1 MDNEKKIAD
10 LKADQNSAQNPAQIA
25 DLKADLTPD
34 TIADTNAELIPDSN
48 TAETMAAGIPERET
62 ILAPTQSSSLV
73 FETDACTSELS
84 VAENQP
90 YSSEAVQSTGI
101 PTTRPE
107 ETSQASSEYTPRHSS
122 GMMVPVMELENSTA
136 NTKEQQVV
144 PEVSQAETSEPTIDS
159 TVNSTLDPDK
169 NTAYTSEPEPQNVNP
184 YSYDGVTQYS
194 SQSETGYPER
204 NETQVPVNNETSVH
218 NETPVNNET
227 PIHSETPVNNLV
239 YGPMAPKSNPYQDDD
254 GYNMDYNIT
263 SDDWSNMKQQEAK
276 EYMEYDRYK
285 REKEEDSKPRLHFE
299 NMAAEDDD
307 DDDRPRKSGIKK
319 SVIAALAII
328 TITGLGSLFFY
339 TFEAA
344 QRKNE
349 ELKNFT
355 MQVNEDLKYEY
366 GKDVVLKA
374 ETFVKNMDEM
384 PEEIKKTIK
393 LDSELMTDSTQY
405 SYNKST
411 NKVVTKDEKYLNEG
425 TYDINISYEQNG
437 GKKYEHTRIE
447 VKDTVAPRFTKFQTF
462 AYVCQNATGVNPTN
476 FVRATDLNKVT
487 YSYKPSEYNLKKPGR
502 YTVNV
507 TAEDR
512 AGNKTTKK
520 MTFKVISEEDVG
532 TGKIKLTKDKYGNTK
547 WSQGAKD
554 IKNGKSP
561 KDTAAEE
568 AEKKK
573 KLEEERKKA
582 EADAEAQAKKELE
595 EQEKKNKTGWEGN
608 KYYLSGQMLTGSQ
621 YVDGKWYYFDY
632 GNGDKVS
639 NQWIMLNGAR
649 QYYGADGSRA
659 EGFTEVS
666 EGGTVNTY
674 YFGTT
679 GTAQIGWLAYNGNQ
693 YYFDNNGHQVFGDYE
708 IDGKIYHFD
717 ATTGAWDGQNPN
729 EN

>member
-1 MDNEKKIAD
+1 MDNKKTIAD
-10 LKADQNSAQNPAQIA
+10 LKAAQN
-25 DLKADLTPD
+25 LD
-34 TIADTNAELIPDSN
+34 TITAQNADSMAESNIDSN
-48 TAETMAAGIPERET
+48 TDSNPDLDIAETMAAGIPERET

-218 NETPVNNET
+218 N
-227 PIHSETPVNNLV
+227 ETPVNNLV

>member
-10 LKADQNSAQNPAQIA
+10 LKAAKNLDSMAAQNLDSMAESNIDSIA
-25 DLKADLTPD
+25 DSTP
-34 TIADTNAELIPDSN
+34 NQN

-62 ILAPTQSSSLV
+62 ISAPTQSSSLV
-73 FETDACTSELS
+73 FETDACTSEPS
-84 VAENQP
+84 VAENLST
-90 YSSEAVQSTGI
+90 SSEVLQSTGI
-101 PTTRPE
+101 PTTQPE
-107 ETSQASSEYTPRHSS
+107 ETSQASSEYIPRHSS
-122 GMMVPVMELENSTA
+122 GMMVPIMELENSTTT
-136 NTKEQQVV
+136 NIKDTNDNEQSPVV
-144 PEVSQAETSEPTIDS
+144 PEVSQTEVAEPVIDSTIDS
-159 TVNSTLDPDK
+159 TIRPNVETDVST
-169 NTAYTSEPEPQNVNP
+169 TYTSEPELPSQSLNP
-184 YSYDGVTQYS
+184 YGYNDATKPGTQYS
-194 SQSETGYPER
+194 SQSETGYPEQ
-204 NETQVPVNNETSVH
+204 NETQTSVH
-218 NETPVNNET
+218 
-227 PIHSETPVNNLV
+227 NLV
-239 YGPMAPKSNPYQDDD
+239 YGPMTPESNP
-254 GYNMDYNIT
+254 YNIT
-263 SDDWSNMKQQEAK
+263 SDDWSNMKQQEAR
-276 EYMEYDRYK
+276 EYMEYDRYERQK
-285 REKEEDSKPRLHFE
+285 EEEDSKPRLHFE
-299 NMAAEDDD
+299 NMAEEDDD

-339 TFEAA
+339 TFEAT

-502 YTVNV
+502 YSVNI

-520 MTFKVISEEDVG
+520 MTLKVVSEEDVG

-679 GTAQIGWLAYNGNQ
+679 GTVQVGWLAYNGNQ

-708 IDGKIYHFD
+708 IDGKNYHFD

>member
-1 MDNEKKIAD
+1 MNNENKNAGLKAAQNLDSTAAQNLD
-10 LKADQNSAQNPAQIA
+10 LKADSTPDMIA
-25 DLKADLTPD
+25 DS
-34 TIADTNAELIPDSN
+34 IPDQN

-62 ILAPTQSSSLV
+62 ISAPTQSSSLV
-73 FETDACTSELS
+73 FETDACTSEPS
-84 VAENQP
+84 VAENQS
-90 YSSEAVQSTGI
+90 YSSEALQSTGI
-101 PTTRPE
+101 PTTQPE

-122 GMMVPVMELENSTA
+122 GMMVPVMELENSAT
-136 NTKEQQVV
+136 NTKETDHQAV
-144 PEVSQAETSEPTIDS
+144 PEASQTETAETAES
-159 TVNSTLDPDK
+159 T
-169 NTAYTSEPEPQNVNP
+169 PELPLQSLNP
-184 YSYDGVTQYS
+184 YGYNATTQSEAQYS
-194 SQSETGYPER
+194 PQSETGYPEQ
-204 NETQVPVNNETSVH
+204 NDTQAPVNNETSVH
-218 NETPVNNET
+218 
-227 PIHSETPVNNLV
+227 HETPVNNLV
-239 YGPMAPKSNPYQDDD
+239 YGPMAPESNSYQDDN

-263 SDDWSNMKQQEAK
+263 SDDWSNMKRQEAK

-285 REKEEDSKPRLHFE
+285 RQKEEDSKPRLHFE
-299 NMAAEDDD
+299 NMAEEDED

-437 GKKYEHTRIE
+437 GKKYEHVRVE
-447 VKDTVAPRFTKFQTF
+447 VEDTVAPRFTKFQTF

-502 YTVNV
+502 YTVNI

-512 AGNKTTKK
+512 AGNKTTKR
-520 MTFKVISEEDVG
+520 MTLKVVSEEDVG

-554 IKNGKSP
+554 VKNGKAP

-679 GTAQIGWLAYNGNQ
+679 GTAQVGWLAYNGNQ

>member
-1 MDNEKKIAD
+1 MDNKKTIAD
-10 LKADQNSAQNPAQIA
+10 LKAAQN
-25 DLKADLTPD
+25 LD
-34 TIADTNAELIPDSN
+34 TITAQNADSMAESNIDSN
-48 TAETMAAGIPERET
+48 TDSNPDLDIAETMAAGIPERET

-184 YSYDGVTQYS
+184 YSYDSVTQYS

-437 GKKYEHTRIE
+437 GKKYEHVRVE
-447 VKDTVAPRFTKFQTF
+447 VEDTVAPRFTKFQTF

-502 YTVNV
+502 YTVNI

-512 AGNKTTKK
+512 AGNKTTKR
-520 MTFKVISEEDVG
+520 MTLKVVSEEDIG

-554 IKNGKSP
+554 IKNGKAP

-708 IDGKIYHFD
+708 IDGRIYHFD

>member
-1 MDNEKKIAD
+1 MDNKKTIAD
-10 LKADQNSAQNPAQIA
+10 LKAAQNLDLNTAQNA
-25 DLKADLTPD
+25 DSMAESNIDSNADSTPD
-34 TIADTNAELIPDSN
+34 LD
-48 TAETMAAGIPERET
+48 TAETMAAGIPERDP
-62 ILAPTQSSSLV
+62 ISAPTQSSSLV
-73 FETDACTSELS
+73 FETDACTSEPS
-84 VAENQP
+84 VAENQS
-90 YSSEAVQSTGI
+90 YLSEALQPTGI
-101 PTTRPE
+101 PTTQPE

-122 GMMVPVMELENSTA
+122 GMMVPVMELENSAIKTQETNSA
-136 NTKEQQVV
+136 
-144 PEVSQAETSEPTIDS
+144 PEVSQAETNESTIDS
-159 TVNSTLDPDK
+159 TVNSTIDSTLNPYK
-169 NTAYTSEPEPQNVNP
+169 NTTYTSEPEPQSVNP

-194 SQSETGYPER
+194 SQSETEYPEQ
-204 NETQVPVNNETSVH
+204 NETQAPVNNETSVH
-218 NETPVNNET
+218 HETPVNN
-227 PIHSETPVNNLV
+227 IV
-239 YGPMAPKSNPYQDDD
+239 YGPMAPESNPYQDDN

-285 REKEEDSKPRLHFE
+285 RQKEEDSKPRLHFE
-299 NMAAEDDD
+299 NMAEEDDD

-339 TFEAA
+339 TFEAT

-462 AYVCQNATGVNPTN
+462 TYVCQNATGVNPTN

-561 KDTAAEE
+561 KDTTAEE

-639 NQWIMLNGAR
+639 NQWIMLNGVR

-679 GTAQIGWLAYNGNQ
+679 GTAQVGWLAYNGNQ

-708 IDGKIYHFD
+708 IDGKIFHFD
-717 ATTGAWDGQNPN
+717 TTTGIWDGQNPN

>member
-1 MDNEKKIAD
+1 MDNKK
-10 LKADQNSAQNPAQIA
+10 KIA

-48 TAETMAAGIPERET
+48 TAETMAAGIPERDP
-62 ILAPTQSSSLV
+62 ISAPTQSSSLV
-73 FETDACTSELS
+73 FETDACTSEPS
-84 VAENQP
+84 VAENQS
-90 YSSEAVQSTGI
+90 YLSEALQPTGI
-101 PTTRPE
+101 PTTQPE

-144 PEVSQAETSEPTIDS
+144 PEVSQAETSEPTIESTIDS
-159 TVNSTLDPDK
+159 TVNSTIDSTLNHYK
-169 NTAYTSEPEPQNVNP
+169 NTTYTSEPESQSVNP

-194 SQSETGYPER
+194 SQSETEYPEQ
-204 NETQVPVNNETSVH
+204 NETQAPVN
-218 NETPVNNET
+218 NETPVNN
-227 PIHSETPVNNLV
+227 IV
-239 YGPMAPKSNPYQDDD
+239 YGPMAPESNPYQNDN
-254 GYNMDYNIT
+254 GYNIT

-276 EYMEYDRYK
+276 EYMEYDRKEK
-285 REKEEDSKPRLHFE
+285 RNEEDSRPRLHFE

-339 TFEAA
+339 TFEAT

-374 ETFVKNMDEM
+374 ENFVKNMDEM

-437 GKKYEHTRIE
+437 GKKYEHVRLE
-447 VKDTVAPRFTKFQTF
+447 VEDTVAPRFTKFQTF
-462 AYVCQNATGVNPTN
+462 AYVCQNATGVNPTD

-512 AGNKTTKK
+512 AGNKTTKR
-520 MTFKVISEEDVG
+520 MTLKVISEEDVG

-554 IKNGKSP
+554 IKNGKTP

-679 GTAQIGWLAYNGNQ
+679 GTVQVGWLAYNGNQ

-729 EN
+729 N

>member
-1 MDNEKKIAD
+1 MNNENKNAGLKAAKNLDSTAAQNLD
-10 LKADQNSAQNPAQIA
+10 LKADSTPDMIA
-25 DLKADLTPD
+25 DS
-34 TIADTNAELIPDSN
+34 IPDQN

-62 ILAPTQSSSLV
+62 ISAPTQSSSLV
-73 FETDACTSELS
+73 FETDACTSEPS
-84 VAENQP
+84 VAENQS
-90 YSSEAVQSTGI
+90 YSSEALQSTGI
-101 PTTRPE
+101 PTTQPE

-122 GMMVPVMELENSTA
+122 GMMVPVIELENSTT
-136 NTKEQQVV
+136 NTKETDHQAVH
-144 PEVSQAETSEPTIDS
+144 EASQTETAETAKS
-159 TVNSTLDPDK
+159 T
-169 NTAYTSEPEPQNVNP
+169 PELPSQSLNP
-184 YSYDGVTQYS
+184 YGYNATTQSEAQYAP
-194 SQSETGYPER
+194 QSETGYPEQ
-204 NETQVPVNNETSVH
+204 NETQAPVNNETSIH
-218 NETPVNNET
+218 N
-227 PIHSETPVNNLV
+227 ETPVNNLV
-239 YGPMAPKSNPYQDDD
+239 YGPMAPESNSYQDDN

-285 REKEEDSKPRLHFE
+285 RQKEEDSKPRLHFE
-299 NMAAEDDD
+299 NMAEEDDD
-307 DDDRPRKSGIKK
+307 DDGRPRKSGIKK

-328 TITGLGSLFFY
+328 TITGLGGLFFY

-437 GKKYEHTRIE
+437 GKKYEHVRVE
-447 VKDTVAPRFTKFQTF
+447 VEDTVAPRFTKFQTF

-502 YTVNV
+502 YTVNI

-512 AGNKTTKK
+512 AGNKTTKR
-520 MTFKVISEEDVG
+520 MTLKVVSEEDVG

-554 IKNGKSP
+554 IKNGKAP

-679 GTAQIGWLAYNGNQ
+679 GTAQVGWLAYNGNQ

-708 IDGKIYHFD
+708 IDGKTYHFD

>member
-10 LKADQNSAQNPAQIA
+10 LKADQ
-25 DLKADLTPD
+25 
-34 TIADTNAELIPDSN
+34 IPDQTSVSN
-48 TAETMAAGIPERET
+48 PETIAETMAAGIPERET
-62 ILAPTQSSSLV
+62 ISAPTQSSSLV
-73 FETDACTSELS
+73 FETDACTSEPS
-84 VAENQP
+84 VAENQS
-90 YSSEAVQSTGI
+90 YSSEALQSTGI
-101 PTTRPE
+101 PTTQPE

-122 GMMVPVMELENSTA
+122 GMMVPVMELENSAT
-136 NTKEQQVV
+136 NTKETDNQDHQAVH
-144 PEVSQAETSEPTIDS
+144 EASQTETAETAKS
-159 TVNSTLDPDK
+159 T
-169 NTAYTSEPEPQNVNP
+169 PELPSQSLNP
-184 YSYDGVTQYS
+184 YGYNATTQSEAQYAP
-194 SQSETGYPER
+194 QSETGYPEQ
-204 NETQVPVNNETSVH
+204 NETQAPVNNETSVH
-218 NETPVNNET
+218 NETPVNN
-227 PIHSETPVNNLV
+227 LV
-239 YGPMAPKSNPYQDDD
+239 YGPMAPESNSYQDDN

-285 REKEEDSKPRLHFE
+285 RQKEEDSKPRLHFE
-299 NMAAEDDD
+299 NMAEEDDD

-437 GKKYEHTRIE
+437 GKKYEHVRVE
-447 VKDTVAPRFTKFQTF
+447 VEDTVAPRFTKFQTF

-502 YTVNV
+502 YTVNI

-512 AGNKTTKK
+512 AGNKTTKR
-520 MTFKVISEEDVG
+520 MTLKVVSEEDVG

-554 IKNGKSP
+554 IKNGKAP

-679 GTAQIGWLAYNGNQ
+679 GTAQVGWLAYNGNQ

>member
-1 MDNEKKIAD
+1 MDNKKKIAD
-10 LKADQNSAQNPAQIA
+10 LKAAQNSDSIAAQNQAQIA
-25 DLKADLTPD
+25 DLREDLTTD
-34 TIADTNAELIPDSN
+34 TIAESNIDSN
-48 TAETMAAGIPERET
+48 TDSNIAETMAAGIPERET
-62 ILAPTQSSSLV
+62 ISAPTQSSSLV
-73 FETDACTSELS
+73 FETDACTSEPS
-84 VAENQP
+84 VAENQS
-90 YSSEAVQSTGI
+90 YSSEALQSTGI
-101 PTTRPE
+101 PTTQPE

-122 GMMVPVMELENSTA
+122 GMMVPVMELENSAT
-136 NTKEQQVV
+136 NTKETDHQAV
-144 PEVSQAETSEPTIDS
+144 PETSQTETAETAES
-159 TVNSTLDPDK
+159 T
-169 NTAYTSEPEPQNVNP
+169 PELPLQFLNP
-184 YSYDGVTQYS
+184 YGYNATTQSEAQYS
-194 SQSETGYPER
+194 PQSETGYPEQ
-204 NETQVPVNNETSVH
+204 NETQAPVNNETSVH
-218 NETPVNNET
+218 
-227 PIHSETPVNNLV
+227 HETPVNNLV
-239 YGPMAPKSNPYQDDD
+239 YGPMAPESNSYQDDN

-285 REKEEDSKPRLHFE
+285 RQKEEDSKPRLHFE
-299 NMAAEDDD
+299 NMAEEDDD

-339 TFEAA
+339 TFEAT

-437 GKKYEHTRIE
+437 GKKYEHVRVE
-447 VKDTVAPRFTKFQTF
+447 VEDTVAPRFTKFQTF

-502 YTVNV
+502 YTVNI

-512 AGNKTTKK
+512 AGNKTTKR
-520 MTFKVISEEDVG
+520 MTLKVVSEEDVG

-639 NQWIMLNGAR
+639 NQWIMLNGVR

-679 GTAQIGWLAYNGNQ
+679 GTAQVGWLAYNGNQ

-708 IDGKIYHFD
+708 IDGKIFHFD
-717 ATTGAWDGQNPN
+717 TTTGIWDGQNPN

>member
-10 LKADQNSAQNPAQIA
+10 LKAD
-25 DLKADLTPD
+25 LTSD
-34 TIADTNAELIPDSN
+34 ANNADSN
-48 TAETMAAGIPERET
+48 ADSNQDLDIAETMAAGIPERET
-62 ILAPTQSSSLV
+62 ISAPTQSSSLV
-73 FETDACTSELS
+73 FETDACTSEPS
-84 VAENQP
+84 VAENLSL
-90 YSSEAVQSTGI
+90 SSENMQSTGI
-101 PTTRPE
+101 PTTQPE
-107 ETSQASSEYTPRHSS
+107 EASQASSEYIPRHSS
-122 GMMVPVMELENSTA
+122 GMMVPVMELENSAIKTQETNSA
-136 NTKEQQVV
+136 
-144 PEVSQAETSEPTIDS
+144 PEVSQAETNESTIDS
-159 TVNSTLDPDK
+159 TVNSTIDSTLNPYK
-169 NTAYTSEPEPQNVNP
+169 NTTYTSELEPQSVNP
-184 YSYDGVTQYS
+184 YSYDGVNQHS
-194 SQSETGYPER
+194 SQSETGYPEQ
-204 NETQVPVNNETSVH
+204 NETQAPVH
-218 NETPVNNET
+218 
-227 PIHSETPVNNLV
+227 NLV
-239 YGPMAPKSNPYQDDD
+239 YGPMAPESNP
-254 GYNMDYNIT
+254 YNIT

-276 EYMEYDRYK
+276 EYMEYDRKEK
-285 REKEEDSKPRLHFE
+285 RNEEDNKPRLHFE

-307 DDDRPRKSGIKK
+307 GPRKSGIKK

-339 TFEAA
+339 TFEAT

-502 YTVNV
+502 YSVNI

-520 MTFKVISEEDVG
+520 MTLKVVSEEDVG

-561 KDTAAEE
+561 KNTAAEE

-679 GTAQIGWLAYNGNQ
+679 GTVQVGWLAYNGNQ

-708 IDGKIYHFD
+708 IDGKNYHFD

>member
-1 MDNEKKIAD
+1 MDNEKKNAD
-10 LKADQNSAQNPAQIA
+10 LKAVKNSDSITDSNPDMIA
-25 DLKADLTPD
+25 DIT
-34 TIADTNAELIPDSN
+34 PDSN
-48 TAETMAAGIPERET
+48 TAETMAAGIPERDT
-62 ILAPTQSSSLV
+62 ISAPAQSNSSV
-73 FETDACTSELS
+73 TSELS
-84 VAENQP
+84 EAENLST
-90 YSSEAVQSTGI
+90 SSENIQLTGI
-101 PTTRPE
+101 PTTQPE
-107 ETSQASSEYTPRHSS
+107 ETNQASAEYVPRHSS
-122 GMMVPVMELENSTA
+122 GMMVPVMELENSTTT
-136 NTKEQQVV
+136 NIKTIDDNEQLVTPVV
-144 PEVSQAETSEPTIDS
+144 SEVSQAEKASTIDS
-159 TVNSTLDPDK
+159 TIHSTVDPGVD
-169 NTAYTSEPEPQNVNP
+169 TAYTSEPGLPSQSLNP
-184 YSYDGVTQYS
+184 YGYNDVIKPGAQYS
-194 SQSETGYPER
+194 SQSETGCPEQ
-204 NETQVPVNNETSVH
+204 NETQE
-218 NETPVNNET
+218 
-227 PIHSETPVNNLV
+227 PINNLV
-239 YGPMAPKSNPYQDDD
+239 YGPMAPESNPYQ
-254 GYNMDYNIT
+254 NSNDYNIT
-263 SDDWSNMKQQEAK
+263 SDDWSNMKQQEAR
-276 EYMEYDRYK
+276 EYMEYDRYE
-285 REKEEDSKPRLHFE
+285 RQKEEDSKPRLHFE
-299 NMAAEDDD
+299 NMAEEDDD

-339 TFEAA
+339 TFEAT

-366 GKDVVLKA
+366 GKDVALKA
-374 ETFVKNMDEM
+374 ENFVKNMDEM

-437 GKKYEHTRIE
+437 GKKYEHVRLE
-447 VKDTVAPRFTKFQTF
+447 VEDTVAPRFTKFQTF

-487 YSYKPSEYNLKKPGR
+487 YTYKPSEYNLKKPGR

-520 MTFKVISEEDVG
+520 MTFKVVSEEDVG

-554 IKNGKSP
+554 IKNGKTP

-639 NQWIMLNGAR
+639 NQWIMLNGAH

-666 EGGTVNTY
+666 EGGAVNTY

-679 GTAQIGWLAYNGNQ
+679 GTAQVGWLAYNGNQ

-729 EN
+729 V

>member
-10 LKADQNSAQNPAQIA
+10 LKAVKNSDSITDSNPDMIA
-25 DLKADLTPD
+25 D
-34 TIADTNAELIPDSN
+34 IIPDSN

-62 ILAPTQSSSLV
+62 ISAPTQSSSLV
-73 FETDACTSELS
+73 FETDACTSEPS
-84 VAENQP
+84 VAENQS
-90 YSSEAVQSTGI
+90 YSSEALQSTGI
-101 PTTRPE
+101 PTTQPE

-122 GMMVPVMELENSTA
+122 GMMVPVMELKNSAT
-136 NTKEQQVV
+136 NTKETDHQAV
-144 PEVSQAETSEPTIDS
+144 PEVSQTETAETAES
-159 TVNSTLDPDK
+159 T
-169 NTAYTSEPEPQNVNP
+169 PELPSQSLNP
-184 YSYDGVTQYS
+184 YGYNAITQSEAQYAP
-194 SQSETGYPER
+194 QSETGYPEQ
-204 NETQVPVNNETSVH
+204 NETQAPVNNETSVH
-218 NETPVNNET
+218 NETPVNN
-227 PIHSETPVNNLV
+227 LV
-239 YGPMAPKSNPYQDDD
+239 YGPMAPESNSYQDDN

-263 SDDWSNMKQQEAK
+263 SDDWSNMKLQEAK

-285 REKEEDSKPRLHFE
+285 RQKEEDSKPRLHFE
-299 NMAAEDDD
+299 NMAEEDED

-374 ETFVKNMDEM
+374 ENFVKNMDEM

-437 GKKYEHTRIE
+437 GKKYEHVRLE
-447 VKDTVAPRFTKFQTF
+447 VEDTVAPRFTKFQTF
-462 AYVCQNATGVNPTN
+462 AYVCQNATGVNPTD

-502 YTVNV
+502 YSVNV

-520 MTFKVISEEDVG
+520 MTFKVVSEEDVG

-554 IKNGKSP
+554 IKNGKTP

-639 NQWIMLNGAR
+639 NQWIMLNGVR

-679 GTAQIGWLAYNGNQ
+679 GTAQVGWLAYNGNQ

-708 IDGKIYHFD
+708 IDGKVYHFD
-717 ATTGAWDGQNPN
+717 TTTGAWDGQNPN
-729 EN
+729 L

>member
-10 LKADQNSAQNPAQIA
+10 LKAD
-25 DLKADLTPD
+25 LTSD
-34 TIADTNAELIPDSN
+34 ANNADSN
-48 TAETMAAGIPERET
+48 ADSNQDLDIAETMAAGIPERET
-62 ILAPTQSSSLV
+62 ISAPTQSSSLV
-73 FETDACTSELS
+73 FETDACTSEPS
-84 VAENQP
+84 VAENLSL
-90 YSSEAVQSTGI
+90 SSENMQSTGI
-101 PTTRPE
+101 PTTQPE
-107 ETSQASSEYTPRHSS
+107 EASQASSEYIPRHSS
-122 GMMVPVMELENSTA
+122 GMMVPVMELENSAIKTQETNSA
-136 NTKEQQVV
+136 
-144 PEVSQAETSEPTIDS
+144 PEVSQAETNESTIDS
-159 TVNSTLDPDK
+159 TVNSTIDSTLNPYK
-169 NTAYTSEPEPQNVNP
+169 NTTYTSELEPQSVNP
-184 YSYDGVTQYS
+184 YSYDGVNQHS
-194 SQSETGYPER
+194 SQSETGYPEQ
-204 NETQVPVNNETSVH
+204 NETQAPVH
-218 NETPVNNET
+218 
-227 PIHSETPVNNLV
+227 NLV
-239 YGPMAPKSNPYQDDD
+239 YGPMAPESNP
-254 GYNMDYNIT
+254 YNIT

-276 EYMEYDRYK
+276 EYMEYDRKEK
-285 REKEEDSKPRLHFE
+285 RNEEDNKPRLHFE

-307 DDDRPRKSGIKK
+307 GPRKSGIKK

-339 TFEAA
+339 TFEAT

-502 YTVNV
+502 YSVNI

-520 MTFKVISEEDVG
+520 MTLKVVSEEDVG

-679 GTAQIGWLAYNGNQ
+679 GTVQVGWLAYNGNQ

-708 IDGKIYHFD
+708 IDGKNYHFD

>member
-1 MDNEKKIAD
+1 MDNKKKIAD
-10 LKADQNSAQNPAQIA
+10 LKAAQNSAQNPAQIA

-62 ILAPTQSSSLV
+62 IDTIAAPTQSSSLV
-73 FETDACTSELS
+73 FETDACTSEPS
-84 VAENQP
+84 AAEK
-90 YSSEAVQSTGI
+90 ALQSTGI
-101 PTTRPE
+101 PTTQPE

-136 NTKEQQVV
+136 NTKEQQAV

-194 SQSETGYPER
+194 SQSENGYPER
-204 NETQVPVNNETSVH
+204 NETQAPVNNETSVH
-218 NETPVNNET
+218 NET

-239 YGPMAPKSNPYQDDD
+239 YGPMAPESNPYHDNS
-254 GYNMDYNIT
+254 GYNIT

-285 REKEEDSKPRLHFE
+285 KEKEEDSKPLLHFE
-299 NMAAEDDD
+299 NMAEEDDD

-339 TFEAA
+339 TFEAT

-437 GKKYEHTRIE
+437 GKKYEHVRLE
-447 VKDTVAPRFTKFQTF
+447 VEDTVAPRFTKFQTF

-487 YSYKPSEYNLKKPGR
+487 YTYKPSEYNLKKPGR
-502 YTVNV
+502 YTVNI

-512 AGNKTTKK
+512 AGNKTTKR
-520 MTFKVISEEDVG
+520 MTLKVVSEEDVG

-639 NQWIMLNGAR
+639 NQWIMLNGVR
-649 QYYGADGSRA
+649 QYYRADGSRA

-679 GTAQIGWLAYNGNQ
+679 GTAQVGWLAYNGNQ

-708 IDGKIYHFD
+708 IDGKTYHFD

-729 EN
+729 IEQKN